1 MDIDPETLN
10 CKVLKLLLQPVVEN
24 SITHGFDGL
33 EDQTGEITVTGFIK
47 EDKLIFE
54 VTDNGQGMDEETIE
68 AVLKGEKRSG
78 HRSIGVSNTH
88 RRLRLNFGEAYGVHI
103 ESEKGKY
110 TKVRLS
116 LPVIH
121 PEDEVGA
128 KGKTEEKDNV
138 SGSDRR

>member
-1 MDIDPETLN
+1 M
-10 CKVLKLLLQPVVEN
+10 
-24 SITHGFDGL
+24 
-33 EDQTGEITVTGFIK
+33 
-47 EDKLIFE
+47 IFE

-88 RRLRLNFGEAYGVHI
+88 RRLRLNFGEAYGVQI
-103 ESEKGKY
+103 QSEKGKY

-121 PEDEVGA
+121 PEDEMGDLA
-128 KGKTEEKDNV
+128 AHTGKTEEKDNV